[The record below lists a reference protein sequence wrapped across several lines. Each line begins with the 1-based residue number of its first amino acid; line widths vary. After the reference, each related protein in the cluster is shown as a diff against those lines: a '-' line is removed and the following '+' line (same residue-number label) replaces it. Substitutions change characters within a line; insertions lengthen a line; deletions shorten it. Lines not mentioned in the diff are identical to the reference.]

1 MNTGKKQD
9 NRRQHM
15 HYEGTVFRPPSEANS
30 ILLQVTCGCSHNK
43 CAFCGMYKG
52 TRFTI
57 KDDAVLLAD
66 IDFAA
71 RHCRNQTRLFLCDG
85 DVLIIPQK
93 RLTTILT
100 TIKEK
105 LPWVTRVGTYANTK
119 SIIRKTPEQ
128 LRELYDLGLTMA
140 YMGLESGDDVTL
152 QKINKGAD
160 SERMIAMGRKIRA
173 AGMKLSITVLLGIAG
188 RERSEIH
195 ASETG
200 RVLSAIDPEYVG
212 ALSLMMTPGTPL
224 YDDYITGNFSL
235 PEPAGML
242 RELRIMFAETDLT
255 NGYFHANH
263 ASNYLPIKAKLP
275 RDKKAVLDL
284 IDRKSVV

>member
-1 MNTGKKQD
+1 
-9 NRRQHM
+9 M
-15 HYEGTVFRPPSEANS
+15 HYEGNIFRPPSEANS

-43 CAFCGMYKG
+43 CSFCGMYKG

-66 IDFAA
+66 IDFAS
-71 RHCRNQTRLFLCDG
+71 RHCRKQTRLFLCDG
-85 DVLIIPQK
+85 DVLNIPQK
-93 RLTTILT
+93 RLKTIL
-100 TIKEK
+100 IAIREK
-105 LPWVTRVGTYANTK
+105 LPWITRVGTYANTR
-119 SIIRKTPEQ
+119 SIMRKTPEQ
-128 LRELYDLGLTMA
+128 LFELYNLGLTMA
-140 YMGLESGDDVTL
+140 YMGLESGDDATL

-160 SERMIAMGRKIRA
+160 SGRMIEMGKKIRA

-188 RERSEIH
+188 QERSAIH

-224 YDDYITGNFSL
+224 YDDYIAGNFSL

-242 RELRIMFAETDLT
+242 QELRSMFACTDLT
-255 NGYFHANH
+255 DGYFHANH

-275 RDKKAVLDL
+275 RDKEAVLGL
-284 IDRKSVV
+284 IDRALKGETALKPEYMRAL

>member
-1 MNTGKKQD
+1 
-9 NRRQHM
+9 
-15 HYEGTVFRPPSEANS
+15 
-30 ILLQVTCGCSHNK
+30 
-43 CAFCGMYKG
+43 MYKG

-100 TIKEK
+100 AIKEK

-160 SERMIAMGRKIRA
+160 SERMIEMGRKIRA

-224 YDDYITGNFSL
+224 NDDYIAGKFSL

-242 RELRIMFAETDLT
+242 RELRIMFAETNLS

-275 RDKKAVLDL
+275 RDKKTVLAL
-284 IDRKSVV
+284 IDSALKGQTALKPEYMRAL